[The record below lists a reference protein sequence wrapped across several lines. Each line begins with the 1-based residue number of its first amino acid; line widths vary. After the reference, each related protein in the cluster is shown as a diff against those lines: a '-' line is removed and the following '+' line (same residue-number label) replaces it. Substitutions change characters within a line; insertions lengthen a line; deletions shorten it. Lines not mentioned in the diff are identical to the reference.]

1 MPQPPRPYRAICF
14 DLDGTLLPMD
24 IDEFMNVYFR
34 AIAAFV
40 ASRGHDPEP
49 FMAGLRAGTAAMGAN
64 DGSRTNAEAF
74 WPVMLAHVD
83 PAEADWRA
91 LADEFY
97 ATEFGRIGE
106 GFEGDPAVPRVLG
119 ELAAKGYPL
128 ALTTMPMFPL
138 AAVEWRLRWA
148 GADPAAFARITHY
161 ENARSI
167 KPKPRYFAEN
177 LAALGVEGT
186 DVLMVGNNTLEDM
199 AFLSVLLIDR
209 LYCWTRWGPT
219 WPRCATAAWP
229 TSSVGPPRCPPA
241 PTRRAT
247 SSAGPWTR
255 PPPSMPWSAT
265 RATASTWPRPMPK
278 PLRWRLTRRPMATV
292 WTAPLRA
299 RRGRDPMALF
309 DCACDGASGH
319 ARALSYETAHG
330 TFRTPM
336 FMPVGT
342 SATVKGV
349 LPGQLRELGAQVVLA
364 NTYHLAMRPGAD
376 VVAEAGGVHA
386 FSGYDG
392 PMLTDSGG
400 FQVFSLADTVSL
412 DDDGVT
418 FQSIYDGAK
427 VRWTPEENMR
437 IQELIGADI
446 AMQLDQCP
454 PYPAEKAFVAK
465 AVDYSSAW
473 AKRCL
478 ATHRRADQTLFGI
491 VQGGMHLDLRL
502 ESIRRLRAIEEESLA
517 AGGRR
522 FGGFGIGGYSVG
534 ESHEVMFETLGEV
547 ARACPEDRPRYLM
560 GVGNPTTIVRAIG
573 QGVDMFDCVLPTRTA
588 RMGTAF
594 SSTGRMNLRNAKY
607 ARDFGPLDA
616 ACACPTCRQFSRAYL
631 RHLVK
636 QNEMTGGVLLSIH
649 NLHFLLELARR
660 AREAVLAGAYAE
672 FEAAWMASPAAKDY

>member
-1 MPQPPRPYRAICF
+1 
-14 DLDGTLLPMD
+14 
-24 IDEFMNVYFR
+24 
-34 AIAAFV
+34 
-40 ASRGHDPEP
+40 
-49 FMAGLRAGTAAMGAN
+49 
-64 DGSRTNAEAF
+64 
-74 WPVMLAHVD
+74 
-83 PAEADWRA
+83 
-91 LADEFY
+91 
-97 ATEFGRIGE
+97 
-106 GFEGDPAVPRVLG
+106 
-119 ELAAKGYPL
+119 
-128 ALTTMPMFPL
+128 
-138 AAVEWRLRWA
+138 
-148 GADPAAFARITHY
+148 
-161 ENARSI
+161 
-167 KPKPRYFAEN
+167 
-177 LAALGVEGT
+177 
-186 DVLMVGNNTLEDM
+186 
-199 AFLSVLLIDR
+199 
-209 LYCWTRWGPT
+209 
-219 WPRCATAAWP
+219 
-229 TSSVGPPRCPPA
+229 
-241 PTRRAT
+241 
-247 SSAGPWTR
+247 
-255 PPPSMPWSAT
+255 
-265 RATASTWPRPMPK
+265 
-278 PLRWRLTRRPMATV
+278 
-292 WTAPLRA
+292 
-299 RRGRDPMALF
+299 MALF
-309 DCACDGASGH
+309 DCTCEARSGH

-349 LPGQLRELGAQVVLA
+349 LPEQLHELGAQVVLA

-400 FQVFSLADTVSL
+400 FQVFSLADTVRL

-446 AMQLDQCP
+446 AMQLDQCA
-454 PYPAEKAFVAK
+454 PYPAERSFVAK

-473 AKRCL
+473 AERCL
-478 ATHRRADQTLFGI
+478 AAHQRPDQTLFGI

-502 ESIRRLRAIEEESLA
+502 ESVRRLRAIEDASLA

-594 SSTGRMNLRNAKY
+594 SSTGRMNMRNAQY
-607 ARDFGPLDA
+607 VRDFGPLDPQ
-616 ACACPTCRQFSRAYL
+616 CSCPTCRQFSRAYI

-660 AREAVLAGAYAE
+660 AREAVLAGAYGE
-672 FEAAWMASPAAKDY
+672 FEAAWMASPGARDY